1 MSKSKIKRFLRI
13 KPKKQQ
19 DRDSPMLFSKDL
31 WLTTLATLLIIL
43 GIATMITLP
52 RYRAFADNVAT
63 GNGTQGTSASTGPAT
78 GNGTQGTGSPS
89 ASYNGGNSNYSDTP
103 IKIAQNAREDRAT
116 EKKNAM
122 ISKKHDKAERKKQ
135 NGSERSADMIYYGFT
150 YTQLQH

>member
-1 MSKSKIKRFLRI
+1 MRI

-43 GIATMITLP
+43 GITTIITFP

-116 EKKNAM
+116 EKKNAK
-122 ISKKHDKAERKKQ
+122 IRKKQDKAESKKQ
-135 NGSERSADMIYYGFT
+135 SGSDRSAVMKAYGLASKK
-150 YTQLQH
+150 QQQKI